1 MSDTQ
6 SNHSSSSSRH
16 GGSYHGGSH
25 AHSFNNSH
33 NNSRNNSHKGDSSLP
48 HSLTTSPHGAFGMS
62 PPTHDPSHMLLPPGQ
77 SDQFAQ
83 QEQLR
88 PPLSPDSRHHSGGSG
103 GSNSQQYPYANLD
116 ANQSLMHQHSVGLY
130 AARHHN
136 RSGSNPGSTGSVASS
151 LDGNESRR
159 MIRNNSNN
167 NNQGSRGS
175 VYDHQWSSQTS
186 QTSQHG
192 STHSHHSTPTNQHT
206 QLSRGFSNTMDGAT
220 NTLLPRNNVGSGGGY
235 AQPSSS
241 VPSMSPHYLAPY
253 LPPSHTNGGTRNDS
267 NESRSSSDNGSGT
280 IHHPNSRWDTIR
292 TNVFQGAYQQMHR
305 PSSMDSG
312 SNSESGGGGG
322 RPSSMDSGS
331 ISGNEGSSQNSGSLP
346 NLESPTK
353 ASSRNNS
360 KNRST
365 GNRNN
370 SNGSSSSKS
379 NSSGSGKKRTR
390 RNNRSKRT
398 GKNKKTNSK

>member
-16 GGSYHGGSH
+16 GGSHHGGSH
-25 AHSFNNSH
+25 AHSF

-62 PPTHDPSHMLLPPGQ
+62 PPTHGPSHMLLPPGQ
-77 SDQFAQ
+77 SDQFAPQ
-83 QEQLR
+83 QQHR

-116 ANQSLMHQHSVGLY
+116 ANQSLMQQHSVGLY

-159 MIRNNSNN
+159 MVRNNSNN
-167 NNQGSRGS
+167 SNQGSRGS

-192 STHSHHSTPTNQHT
+192 STHSQHSTPTNQYT
-206 QLSRGFSNTMDGAT
+206 QLPRGFSNTMDGAT
-220 NTLLPRNNVGSGGGY
+220 NTLLPRNTVGSGGVY
-235 AQPSSS
+235 VQPSSS
-241 VPSMSPHYLAPY
+241 VPLSTSPHYLAPY
-253 LPPSHTNGGTRNDS
+253 LPPSHTNSGTRNDS
-267 NESRSSSDNGSGT
+267 NASRSSSDNGSGAT
-280 IHHPNSRWDTIR
+280 HPNSRWDTIR

-312 SNSESGGGGG
+312 SNSEGGGG

-331 ISGNEGSSQNSGSLP
+331 ISGTEGSSQNSGSLP

-360 KNRST
+360 SNNRS
-365 GNRNN
+365 NRNN

-379 NSSGSGKKRTR
+379 NSSGSGKKRNR